1 MEAEATAELFRRG
14 VAPIDDNHKY
24 LWNKVGKLSYYRN
37 LEMIVPPIF
46 YKYYLSS
53 YRVVSFIVKVK
64 GNAC

>member
-14 VAPIDDNHKY
+14 VAPTDDSHKY
-24 LWNKVGKLSYYRN
+24 LWNQVGKFSYYRN
-37 LEMIVPPIF
+37 LEMLVPPIF

-53 YRVVSFIVKVK
+53 VRVVSFIVKVK